1 MIRRRLLL
9 LEALTAVVVLMS
21 DCNYCVAAF
30 VPSPPFLSSSAPS
43 SSFATSTST
52 QRFIINS
59 DDLHSHNTTNNDGTL
74 RDFMLNRRNA
84 IQQFTTTLAI
94 ASSVSAST
102 SIQPANAASDE
113 LFKPNPLTNPVLEKV
128 RIWNQDEVDNIKYG
142 GELES
147 GSAKPAAFDQYVQL
161 LQPILQVDSDLR
173 QIDTYLKED
182 GKDGTKEE
190 YLLLFQK
197 IDKILSQ
204 SLLDKINFKKG
215 KMRFCIL
222 TTYLSME
229 SISFIETYHLKLLLG
244 LFFNIIYIS
253 IQCLCR

>member
-1 MIRRRLLL
+1 
-9 LEALTAVVVLMS
+9 
-21 DCNYCVAAF
+21 
-30 VPSPPFLSSSAPS
+30 
-43 SSFATSTST
+43 
-52 QRFIINS
+52 
-59 DDLHSHNTTNNDGTL
+59 
-74 RDFMLNRRNA
+74 MLNRRNA

-229 SISFIETYHLKLLLG
+229 SISFIETCHLKLLLR
-244 LFFNIIYIS
+244 LFFNMIYVS

>member
-1 MIRRRLLL
+1 M
-9 LEALTAVVVLMS
+9 AAAVVLLSDYNCVL
-21 DCNYCVAAF
+21 VAAF
-30 VPSPPFLSSSAPS
+30 VHTPFLPSSSCAPS
-43 SSFATSTST
+43 STFATSTSMQT
-52 QRFIINS
+52 FMINS
-59 DDLHSHNTTNNDGTL
+59 DRDSLSHNTHSDSTL
-74 RDFMLNRRNA
+74 PDFMLNRRNA
-84 IQQFTTTLAI
+84 LQQFTTTLAI

-113 LFKPNPLTNPVLEKV
+113 LFKPNPLTNTVLEKV

-173 QIDTYLKED
+173 QIDTLLKED

-197 IDKILSQ
+197 IDKILTQ
-204 SLLDKINFKKG
+204 SLFDKINFKKG
-215 KMRFCIL
+215 KMRFYAVPIINRISIFL
-222 TTYLSME
+222 YR
-229 SISFIETYHLKLLLG
+229 SISRIILH
-244 LFFNIIYIS
+244 NITS
-253 IQCLCR
+253 SSFV

>member
-1 MIRRRLLL
+1 M
-9 LEALTAVVVLMS
+9 AAVVVLMS
-21 DCNYCVAAF
+21 DCNNCVAAF
-30 VPSPPFLSSSAPS
+30 VPSPFLS

-52 QRFIINS
+52 QRFMINS
-59 DDLHSHNTTNNDGTL
+59 DHDLHSHNTTNNDGTL
-74 RDFMLNRRNA
+74 PDFMLNRRNA
-84 IQQFTTTLAI
+84 LQQFTTTLAI

-147 GSAKPAAFDQYVQL
+147 GSAKPSAFDQYVQL

-204 SLLDKINFKKG
+204 SLFDKINFKKG

-229 SISFIETYHLKLLLG
+229 SISFIETYHLKLLLV
-244 LFFNIIYIS
+244 LFVNMIYIS

>member
-1 MIRRRLLL
+1 M
-9 LEALTAVVVLMS
+9 AAVVVLMS
-21 DCNYCVAAF
+21 DCNNCVAAF
-30 VPSPPFLSSSAPS
+30 VPSPFLSSS
-43 SSFATSTST
+43 FTTSTST
-52 QRFIINS
+52 QRFMINS
-59 DDLHSHNTTNNDGTL
+59 DHDLHSHNTTNNDGTL
-74 RDFMLNRRNA
+74 PDFMLNRRNA
-84 IQQFTTTLAI
+84 LQQFTTTLAI

-102 SIQPANAASDE
+102 SIQTANAASDE

-197 IDKILSQ
+197 IDKI
-204 SLLDKINFKKG
+204 NFKKG

-229 SISFIETYHLKLLLG
+229 SISFIETYHLKLLLR
-244 LFFNIIYIS
+244 LFFNMIYVS